1 MTLYKV
7 EVGSARYKEG
17 IRWTECIKAFFHGKA
32 ETTEMVLDYIYAH
45 PDVIIII
52 SQDLGEPH
60 HKKTEY
66 IKQQFDYPLCIVEVY
81 LTGAWSHELRQE
93 CRARR
98 RHETTQHG
106 GGDNQLLTKGCK
118 KPFE

>member
-1 MTLYKV
+1 MTLYKG

-17 IRWTECIKAFFHGKA
+17 IRWTECIRTFGFGHGKTD
-32 ETTEMVLDYIYAH
+32 ETHMVLDYIHDH

-81 LTGAWSHELRQE
+81 LRCLATLTSTRTPSAK
-93 CRARR
+93 
-98 RHETTQHG
+98 TT
-106 GGDNQLLTKGCK
+106 
-118 KPFE
+118 

>member
-17 IRWTECIKAFFHGKA
+17 IRWTECIKAFGHGKA
-32 ETTEMVLDYIYAH
+32 ATTQMVLDYIYAH

-81 LTGAWSHELRQE
+81 LRCLATLTSTRTPSSK
-93 CRARR
+93 
-98 RHETTQHG
+98 TT
-106 GGDNQLLTKGCK
+106 
-118 KPFE
+118 